1 MNKIIL
7 STENTCDIPLEKLDQ
22 LNVKHISLGLTGQD
36 GVLLRDIKIN
46 EFYNRLKAG
55 EMFKTSLVN
64 EFEYQEYFSELI
76 KEGDVLHI
84 ALTSGVSGSCACAK
98 NASETLNK
106 RCQNKVYV
114 VDSLSGSG
122 GQAIILQKAMEL
134 IEQGLSIEEVVEKI
148 EQFKHSV
155 RLEFSPEDLT
165 TLARGGR
172 CNKIVATI
180 GNILNLK
187 PIIYINKE
195 GSFSVR
201 QKVIG
206 RKKALNRLIELFKE
220 NYNHEYKTVYILHG
234 NKVED
239 AEYIKSKLVEVEEYK
254 DVDFRVEYLG
264 FIVSAHGGVGNMCLT
279 YTSNNR

>member
-7 STENTCDIPLEKLDQ
+7 SVENTCDIPLKQLDDM
-22 LNVKHISLGLTGQD
+22 NIKHISLGLTGED
-36 GVLLRDIKIN
+36 GVLLRDIDTK
-46 EFYNRLKAG
+46 EFYQRLRNG

-76 KEGDVLHI
+76 REGDVLHI
-84 ALTSGVSGSCACAK
+84 ALTSGVSGSCLCAK
-98 NASETLNK
+98 NASETVNK

-122 GQAIILQKAMEL
+122 GQAIILEKAMEL
-134 IEQGLSIEEVVEKI
+134 IDKGLSVSEVFEEIEK
-148 EQFKHSV
+148 FKHSV

-180 GNILNLK
+180 GNILSLK
-187 PIIYINKE
+187 PIIYINKD
-195 GSFSVR
+195 GAFSVR

-206 RKKALNRLIELFKE
+206 RKKALNRLVELFKE

-234 NKVED
+234 DHIED
-239 AEYIKSKLVEVEEYK
+239 AEYIKSKLDQLEEFK
-254 DVDFRVEYLG
+254 DVEFKIEYLG
-264 FIVSAHGGVGNMCLT
+264 FTVGAHGGVGNICLS